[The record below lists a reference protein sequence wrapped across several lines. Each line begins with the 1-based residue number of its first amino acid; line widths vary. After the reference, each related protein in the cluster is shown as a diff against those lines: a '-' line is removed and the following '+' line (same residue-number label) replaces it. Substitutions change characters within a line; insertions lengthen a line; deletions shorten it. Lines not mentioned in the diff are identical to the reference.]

1 MQEEKWT
8 AVIPSGVYR
17 DKNVC
22 VWEENLYHR
31 GRRGSRES
39 FREGKGDAEQGL
51 EG

>member
-22 VWEENLYHR
+22 VCVC
-31 GRRGSRES
+31 GRRTCTIEEGEAVERAS
-39 FREGKGDAEQGL
+39 GKGRGML
-51 EG
+51 SRV